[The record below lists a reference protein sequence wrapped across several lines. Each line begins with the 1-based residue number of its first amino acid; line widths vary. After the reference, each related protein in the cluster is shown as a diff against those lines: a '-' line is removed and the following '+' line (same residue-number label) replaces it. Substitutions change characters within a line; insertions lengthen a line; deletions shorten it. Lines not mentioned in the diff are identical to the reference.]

1 MDDVELQRY
10 WSLQDI
16 VTQPRQNIS
25 DIAAI
30 EQTESILSA
39 AVKRQMVADVPLGAF
54 LSGGVDSSLIVALMQ
69 NQSIQPVHTFTIGF
83 NETSF
88 NEADHA
94 AAVAHHLGTEHTEFY
109 VSPQDAMNIIPLLP
123 TLYDEPFADV
133 SQIPTYLLSKLTR
146 DHVTVSLSGDGGDEL
161 FGGYNRYLWGANIW
175 DRIKY
180 LPLPLRQ
187 VFAALLYKPSPSSWD
202 KFFSIFG
209 FLLPNRFQYSSAG
222 DKLHKLAKLVS
233 ANSANDCSK
242 VYPRDLYFLS
252 IKAKF
257 I

>member
-94 AAVAHHLGTEHTEFY
+94 AAVAAEEADHHPDILMHEYKLVTLRWRTHSENAITEKDH
-109 VSPQDAMNIIPLLP
+109 LLA
-123 TLYDEPFADV
+123 TRSDEL
-133 SQIPTYLLSKLTR
+133 SQI
-146 DHVTVSLSGDGGDEL
+146 
-161 FGGYNRYLWGANIW
+161 
-175 DRIKY
+175 
-180 LPLPLRQ
+180 
-187 VFAALLYKPSPSSWD
+187 
-202 KFFSIFG
+202 
-209 FLLPNRFQYSSAG
+209 
-222 DKLHKLAKLVS
+222 
-233 ANSANDCSK
+233 
-242 VYPRDLYFLS
+242 
-252 IKAKF
+252 
-257 I
+257 